1 MARNDRR
8 PAITTSP
15 VVTSPRH
22 TSVGVAVGVG
32 AGVGVLVGVGDGAA
46 VGVAVGSGVAV
57 AVAVAVGVGAGVSVG
72 VGIGVSVGVGVG
84 SWAKA
89 VPNAV
94 AARRNRIAK
103 ERARFIDLILR
114 QSSPPINSKWI

>member
-57 AVAVAVGVGAGVSVG
+57 AVAVGAGVSVG